1 MYNIFLTALMIINN
15 KYNLLIDFN
24 RVKEPARINIYNKVY
39 NEVLNE
45 NLDTENPDK
54 GCDERYKNNSSPH
67 DEVVKIQEYFEK
79 QKLLKI
85 LEDDSINNKTKMNY
99 LEKDI
104 GLFNA
109 SKQFNLY
116 AGGLMHEFDFMD
128 FEGF

>member
-1 MYNIFLTALMIINN
+1 MYNIFLTALMIFNN

-24 RVKEPARINIYNKVY
+24 RVKEPARINIYNEVY

-45 NLDTENPDK
+45 SLDTEHPDK

-67 DEVVKIQEYFEK
+67 DEVVKIREYFEK

-85 LEDDSINNKTKMNY
+85 LEDD
-99 LEKDI
+99 
-104 GLFNA
+104 NA